1 MTNGHHSELNQD
13 YLKMRR
19 PFIIACLL
27 VIGLALLQ
35 YIWNSDS
42 PSTPAAIKR
51 YSKTLASSLVKHL
64 PSRFLISGRLSSYSS
79 YLGAQA
85 HWKKHYR
92 PKLREIAPRYGLDP
106 RLVEILISVESGF
119 RADAISSRGAV
130 GLMQVLPTT
139 ALDMNI
145 ANPFDPI
152 ENLHAGCRY
161 LSRLIRTY
169 KGDLSLA
176 LAAYNAGP
184 GAVDRYGGIPPFPET
199 QDYVKKILKRYR
211 AEKPALTR

>member
-1 MTNGHHSELNQD
+1 MTNGHNSELNQD

-19 PFIIACLL
+19 PFIIVCLL

-42 PSTPAAIKR
+42 PSTPATIKR

-106 RLVEILISVESGF
+106 HLVEILISVESGF

-145 ANPFDPI
+145 ANPFDPV

-161 LSRLIRTY
+161 LSRLLRTY

-211 AEKPALTR
+211 AEKPAHTR

>member
-1 MTNGHHSELNQD
+1 MTDSQNVEPNQE

-19 PFIIACLL
+19 PFIIGCIF

-35 YIWNSDS
+35 YIWNSDA

-51 YSKTLASSLVKHL
+51 YSRTLASALVRHL
-64 PSRFLISGRLSSYSS
+64 PNRFLISGRLSSYSS

-92 PKLREIAPRYGLDP
+92 PKLREIAPHYGLDP

-119 RADAISSRGAV
+119 RADAISKRGAV

-152 ENLHAGCRY
+152 ENMHAGCRY
-161 LSRLIRTY
+161 LSYLLKLY
-169 KGDLSLA
+169 KGDVSLA

-184 GAVDRYGGIPPFPET
+184 GSVDRYGGIPPFPET
-199 QDYVKKILKRYR
+199 QAYVKKILKRYR
-211 AEKPALTR
+211 AEKA